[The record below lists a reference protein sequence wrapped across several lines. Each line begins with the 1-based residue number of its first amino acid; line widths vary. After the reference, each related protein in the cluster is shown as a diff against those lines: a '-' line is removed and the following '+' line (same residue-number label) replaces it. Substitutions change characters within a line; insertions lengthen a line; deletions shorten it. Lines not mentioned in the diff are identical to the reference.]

1 MATITING
9 TEYNSDELTEKAKE
23 QVSSLQ
29 FAQQEIK
36 RIEAQLAIYK
46 TAVSAYS
53 YTLRNELE
61 NNNNQE

>member
-1 MATITING
+1 MASITING
-9 TEYNSDELTEKAKE
+9 TDYNLDDLTEKAKE

-29 FAQQEIK
+29 FAQQEMK

-53 YTLRNELE
+53 YALRNEIE
-61 NNNNQE
+61 NN